1 MVRTFRTGKISSVRS
16 EKFEG
21 KGNERLSFQ
30 NSSRSVYFLRAALF
44 CSPRRGRPWVL
55 FEGDPAEH
63 LITWER
69 AALMVRAMQGQTAL
83 YAECERERGA
93 NVMRELAGRESSKM
107 KGKP

>member
-1 MVRTFRTGKISSVRS
+1 MNDCHSKIRHDPFISC
-16 EKFEG
+16 
-21 KGNERLSFQ
+21 ERHFSARLDADG
-30 NSSRSVYFLRAALF
+30 L
-44 CSPRRGRPWVL
+44 WVL